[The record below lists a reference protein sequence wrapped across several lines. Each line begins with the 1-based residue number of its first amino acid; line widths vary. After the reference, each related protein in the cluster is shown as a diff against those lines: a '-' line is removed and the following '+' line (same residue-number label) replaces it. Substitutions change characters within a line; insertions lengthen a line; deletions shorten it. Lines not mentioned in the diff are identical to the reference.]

1 MHPILIARALPLLA
15 VAALVFVAN
24 VAPVLAQT
32 PPTGAAKPPAAKP
45 PAAPAT
51 EQDPVDPKKAAAD
64 KLTKRI
70 EKAIADY
77 EAVRKEELKKKGKPN
92 PKLRR
97 RMLLWLG
104 EIDDPRVTEYLDALL
119 EKHYRAKWSTYII
132 EAIGQAERPDL
143 EPTLLRV
150 ASNPKTPYAVR
161 VAATRRVMSFG
172 DKAGRGLV
180 DMATEIKN
188 AGIRTS
194 LLAGLSS
201 SDSPKVQRELAK
213 LMLAGDHAHRLLML
227 RATRGCRGSDR
238 VDDARVKCVKE
249 GNLIVAATAWR
260 ILVDQKHKRAED
272 LTIDVLERVFDKP
285 DAVSAAEI
293 VHGLVLV
300 GDPDFFPAI
309 LRFGA
314 TAGGGVRQALQGVA
328 DAAGKNG
335 ELVQFLI
342 EEGLEAEGPGQR
354 KVAKI
359 LLSKAPPEAVAPLVA
374 RVREQLKRNRRQVLD
389 SAAGLHDLLKK
400 DPTWVQDLVALA
412 AASDMES
419 RLLGLAMLLEMESNA
434 AVSYAQKYL
443 SHRAWE
449 LRSLSIRYLTKCR
462 DVTSIPLLI
471 RRFGKEK
478 GRLAHEL
485 STALFKHTGTR
496 CWKAAEWNAW
506 WRHNKTGFALPHPNS
521 VKGGGSTSGG
531 KTVSYYDIPLVSS
544 RIAFCVDHSGSMG
557 AKVGT
562 DRKRNRLDVAK
573 EQLRGVVQGLPKT
586 HKVNLI
592 TFETQVTHIWREVKK
607 LTRGNREDL
616 LDYIKKIK
624 LKGGTNT
631 YGSLMYAMQ
640 DPDVDTIYLLTDGQP
655 TAGELTNHE
664 DILDAIERENRT
676 RQVVIHCI
684 SIGLDSTLLK
694 DLAEM
699 TGGEYKYVR

>member
-1 MHPILIARALPLLA
+1 MPLFA
-15 VAALVFVAN
+15 AAALVFAV
-24 VAPVLAQT
+24 
-32 PPTGAAKPPAAKP
+32 
-45 PAAPAT
+45 PAAPLLAQAG
-51 EQDPVDPKKAAAD
+51 EASPPPAKPVTQEPAKQEPKVDEKKLAAE

-70 EKAIADY
+70 NKAIADY
-77 EAVRKEELKKKGKPN
+77 EAVRKDELKPKAKPK

-97 RMLLWLG
+97 RMLGWLG
-104 EIDDPRVTEYLDALL
+104 EIDDPRVEEYLKKLL
-119 EKHYRAKWSTYII
+119 QKHYRAKWSTYIL
-132 EAIGQAERPDL
+132 EAIGKVERPDF
-143 EPTLLRV
+143 EPMLVRI

-161 VAATRRVMSFG
+161 FAATRHVMTFG
-172 DKAGRGLV
+172 DAASSELV
-180 DMATEIKN
+180 DLAEDVKN
-188 AGIRTS
+188 STVRAG
-194 LLAGLSS
+194 LLAGLST
-201 SDSPKVQRELAK
+201 SDSPKVLRKLAK
-213 LMLAGDHAHRLLML
+213 FMLAGDHPHRLMML
-227 RATRGCRGSDR
+227 RATRSCKGSDR
-238 VDDARVKCVKE
+238 IDDARVKCVKE

-260 ILVDQKHKRAED
+260 ILVDQKHGRAED

-285 DAVSAAEI
+285 DPVSAAEI
-293 VHGLVLV
+293 VRGLVII

-314 TAGGGVRQALQGVA
+314 TSGRGVKQALHGVA
-328 DAAGKNG
+328 AAAGKDPD
-335 ELVQFLI
+335 LVQFLI
-342 EEGLEAEGPGQR
+342 EEGIEAEGPGQR
-354 KVAKI
+354 NVAKI
-359 LLSKAPPEAVAPLVA
+359 LLSKAPPAAVAPLVA

-400 DPTWVQDLVALA
+400 DPTWVQDLVNLA
-412 AASDMES
+412 AASDIES
-419 RLLGLAMLLEMESNA
+419 RLLGLAMLLEMESPA
-434 AVSYAQKYL
+434 AVTYAQKYL
-443 SHRAWE
+443 KHRAWE

-471 RRFGKEK
+471 SRFGREK

-496 CWKAAEWNAW
+496 CWKATEWSSW
-506 WRHNKTGFALPHPNS
+506 WRRNKTGFALPHPNS

-531 KTVSYYDIPLVSS
+531 NTISYYDIPLVSS

-562 DRKRNRLDVAK
+562 DRKRNRLDMAK
-573 EQLRGVVQGLPKT
+573 EQLNSVVKALPKT

-592 TFETQVTHIWREVKK
+592 PFETEVTHIWREVKK
-607 LTRGNREDL
+607 LSRGNREDL

-640 DPDVDTIYLLTDGQP
+640 DPDVDTIYLLTDGIP
-655 TAGELTNHE
+655 TSGELTHAE

-694 DLAEM
+694 DLAEL
-699 TGGEYKYVR
+699 TGGEYKYIR